1 MSTSDFPARRF
12 GWRARIRAATAVGS
26 ISADLWIL
34 YGLIVVATVIR
45 IVTIDNQ
52 SYWADEAL
60 TAYEAHLPFGA
71 MLSSVIHV
79 ETTPPLYFVLI
90 WGWAKAFGT
99 GEVALR
105 SVSTLAGIALVPIAY
120 LAARDLVSRWAGV
133 IAAAFVTVNPFMIWY
148 SQEARAYML
157 VALLSGASFWCF
169 VRARADPSR
178 RNLAWWAVCSSAAVM
193 THFFAGFVVGPEAL
207 WLLWVART
215 RATVLAVGVLAAAQ
229 VAMLPFAVGDTS
241 ASHGVGWIATIPR
254 LNRIAT
260 TAVEWAG
267 SNIYR
272 RSTTT
277 EGLLGGAALI
287 AIVTLL
293 IVVGG
298 DRQTR
303 QGAKV
308 AGAITA
314 FAFLAPLALGF
325 VGQDYFLSRNEI
337 PAFIPLATLVA
348 AACVAPRTRWLG
360 GALTLALLL
369 FFSVTAIDVQTHPYL
384 QRPDWRN
391 VARALGPAT
400 VPRAILA
407 ADGSTADPLKIYL
420 PGVAWAQPHDRLVVV
435 KEVDVVG
442 ATKRLRLVV
451 DQRRGSATGRL
462 TPGAQAALG
471 DLPIGSPVPRT
482 ASPPGARLL
491 SRFRVNNWI
500 VARFAL
506 PRPER
511 LSIDALRRR
520 AGQFFGRAPVSL
532 LIFMQP
538 AER

>member
-1 MSTSDFPARRF
+1 MSTSDFPARGPASRSQVS
-12 GWRARIRAATAVGS
+12 AAVAVRS
-26 ISADLWIL
+26 ISVDVWIL
-34 YGLIVVATVIR
+34 WGLIVVATVIR

-60 TAYEAHLPFGA
+60 TAYEAHLPFRA
-71 MLSSVIHV
+71 MLDSVVRV

-99 GEVALR
+99 SEVVLR
-105 SVSTLAGIALVPIAY
+105 SVSTLAGVALVPIAY
-120 LAARDLVSRWAGV
+120 LAARDLISRWAGV
-133 IAAAFVTVNPFMIWY
+133 IAAALVTVNPFLIWY

-157 VALLSGASFWCF
+157 VALLTGASFWLF
-169 VRARADPSR
+169 VRARANPSH

-193 THFFAGFVVGPEAL
+193 THFFAGFVLVPEAL

-215 RATVLAVGVLAAAQ
+215 RATGLAVGVVAAAQ
-229 VAMLPFAVGDTS
+229 LAMLPFAVGDTS
-241 ASHGVGWIATIPR
+241 ASHGVGWIAAIPR
-254 LNRIAT
+254 VNRIAT

-272 RSTTT
+272 RTTT
-277 EGLLGGAALI
+277 AEGLVGGAALI
-287 AIVTLL
+287 AIVAVLL
-293 IVVGG
+293 MVGG

-303 QGAKV
+303 QEAKV
-308 AGAITA
+308 AAAITA

-337 PAFIPLATLVA
+337 PAFIPLATVVA

-360 GALTLALLL
+360 GALAVALLV
-369 FFSVTAIDVQTHPYL
+369 FFSITAVDVQTHPYL

-391 VARALGPAT
+391 VARGLGPAT

-407 ADGSTADPLKIYL
+407 ADGTTADPLKVYL
-420 PGVAWAQPHDRLVVV
+420 PGVAWVQPHDRLVLV

-442 ATKRLRLVV
+442 ATKRLRLVGA
-451 DQRRGSATGRL
+451 QRRGSAVGKL
-462 TPGAQAALG
+462 SPGAQAVLG
-471 DLPIGSPVPRT
+471 EPPVGSPVPRSV
-482 ASPPGARLL
+482 SPPGARLL

-506 PRPER
+506 RRPE
-511 LSIDALRRR
+511 LVSIDSLRGR
-520 AGQFFGRAPVSL
+520 AGKFFRRTPVSL
-532 LIFMQP
+532 LIFSQP

>member
-1 MSTSDFPARRF
+1 
-12 GWRARIRAATAVGS
+12 
-26 ISADLWIL
+26 
-34 YGLIVVATVIR
+34 
-45 IVTIDNQ
+45 
-52 SYWADEAL
+52 
-60 TAYEAHLPFGA
+60 
-71 MLSSVIHV
+71 
-79 ETTPPLYFVLI
+79 
-90 WGWAKAFGT
+90 
-99 GEVALR
+99 
-105 SVSTLAGIALVPIAY
+105 
-120 LAARDLVSRWAGV
+120 
-133 IAAAFVTVNPFMIWY
+133 
-148 SQEARAYML
+148 
-157 VALLSGASFWCF
+157 
-169 VRARADPSR
+169 
-178 RNLAWWAVCSSAAVM
+178 
-193 THFFAGFVVGPEAL
+193 
-207 WLLWVART
+207 
-215 RATVLAVGVLAAAQ
+215 
-229 VAMLPFAVGDTS
+229 
-241 ASHGVGWIATIPR
+241 
-254 LNRIAT
+254 
-260 TAVEWAG
+260 
-267 SNIYR
+267 
-272 RSTTT
+272 
-277 EGLLGGAALI
+277 
-287 AIVTLL
+287 LL

-325 VGQDYFLSRNEI
+325 LGQDYFLSRNEI

-360 GALTLALLL
+360 GALAVALLV
-369 FFSVTAIDVQTHPYL
+369 FFAVTAVDVQTHPYL

-420 PGVAWAQPHDRLVVV
+420 PGVAWAAPPDRRVLV

-451 DQRRGSATGRL
+451 DARRGGATGRL
-462 TPGAQAALG
+462 TSTAQAALG

-511 LSIDALRRR
+511 LSIDSLRRR
-520 AGQFFGRAPVSL
+520 AGQFFRRAPVSL